1 MSFFT
6 KKASLL
12 TKLQGFTPANRDATV
27 KLKNIATGQ
36 EVERKPFLDGT
47 LTVRNLDPGM
57 YEMVVRHPNLVN
69 PIETKRIRLFPQK
82 RPTYVPIRVPADLF
96 RDNPIRDIPD
106 ADLSPV
112 QQTATTVRTNLQ
124 PLESK
129 GPGEVIRAEDWN
141 TLVGAVSDLSGAVL
155 ELTELVTPQGHDHP
169 EIAEKI
175 NEVQG
180 NLQRFAEAFGKN
192 VLELQRQL
200 EAEQLEDSVSDFA
213 DKAGPDQSN
222 GIRTKYANLLDN
234 IKNNNQ
240 ATTPVFTARL
250 AHFGNQILADIQDVA
265 ANKGDGAEAFL
276 ADESVVAIQNVAM
289 QYVDAGTQTQP
300 DQELNTYRRTN
311 TALKGRKFGLVRKGR
326 GV

>member
-1 MSFFT
+1 MSIFT

-27 KLKNIATGQ
+27 MLKNIATGKEIQ
-36 EVERKPFLDGT
+36 RKPFLDGT

-57 YEMVVRHPNLVN
+57 YEMVVRHPNLVL
-69 PIETKRIRLFPQK
+69 PIESKRIRLFPQA
-82 RPTYVPIRVPADLF
+82 RPTFVPIRVPPELF
-96 RDNPIRDIPD
+96 RDTPIRDIPD

-112 QQTATTVRTNLQ
+112 QQQASTVRTNLE

-129 GPGEVIRAEDWN
+129 APGEVIRAEDWN
-141 TLVGAVSDLSGAVL
+141 TLVGAVSDMAGAIL
-155 ELTELVTPQGHDHP
+155 ELTELVAPQGHDHP

-175 NEVQG
+175 TQVQS

-192 VLELQRQL
+192 LLELQRQL

-213 DKAGPDQSN
+213 DRAGADQSPD
-222 GIRTKYANLLDN
+222 IRQKYRVILDT

-240 ATTPVFTARL
+240 STTPVFTARL
-250 AHFGNQILADIQDVA
+250 AHFGNQILGDIQEVA
-265 ANKGDGAEAFL
+265 ATKGDGADEFLQDEAIV
-276 ADESVVAIQNVAM
+276 SIQNVAIH
-289 QYVDAGTQTQP
+289 YVDAGTQSQP

-311 TALKGRKFGLVRKGR
+311 TALKGRKFGLIRGRKG
-326 GV
+326 